1 MLLFARIMSTALL
14 VLFSMEVGAVEI
26 SLSGDTWSYGIVFK
40 GGTKLTLDGSGQ
52 KPVRGTLASSY
63 RSRDINWLAGTEI
76 SLNDKL
82 EVMSGT
88 VDAGQS
94 AISVPLKPSTLLRFN
109 QNGQVIYCTFASSI
123 NIDGLVFDPEPI
135 IFYENGWIKS
145 GTISKPFTFN
155 APGTGALF
163 TASPGIVL
171 FYPNNSS
178 TTPLHFGAIQSAKL
192 AMNHIDRA
200 QTLPA
205 GATIRLSASGAVIG
219 IDSTSQF
226 AYLGIALQGGGR
238 IQVFENGQ
246 SSLQPYQAVQI
257 NGKTYPAFSFIF
269 LSPEGG
275 VVGVPPQ

>member
-1 MLLFARIMSTALL
+1 
-14 VLFSMEVGAVEI
+14 MEAGAVEI
-26 SLSGDTWSYGIVFK
+26 ALSGDTWSYGIVFK
-40 GGTKLTLDGSGQ
+40 GGTKLTLDSSGK
-52 KPVRGTLASSY
+52 KPVQGTLASNY
-63 RSRDINWLAGTEI
+63 RSRDINWLAGTDV

-88 VDAGQS
+88 VDAGQ
-94 AISVPLKPSTLLRFN
+94 AANGVPLKPTTLLRFN

-135 IFYENGWIKS
+135 IFYENGWVKS
-145 GTISKPFTFN
+145 ANVSKTFTFN

-163 TASPGIVL
+163 TASPGTVL

-178 TTPLHFGAIQSAKL
+178 TNPFHFGTVQNAKL

-200 QTLPA
+200 QTIPA
-205 GATIRLSASGAVIG
+205 GATIRLSASGVVIG
-219 IDSTSQF
+219 IDSPSQF
-226 AYLGIALQGGGR
+226 TYLGIALQGGGR

-257 NGKTYPAFSFIF
+257 GGKTYSALSYVF